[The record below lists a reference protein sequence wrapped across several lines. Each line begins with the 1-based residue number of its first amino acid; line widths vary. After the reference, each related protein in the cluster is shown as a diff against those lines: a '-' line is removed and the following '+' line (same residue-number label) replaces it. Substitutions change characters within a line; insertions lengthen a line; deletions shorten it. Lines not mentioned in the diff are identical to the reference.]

1 MKHIKIK
8 VNIRD
13 SKEALITI
21 LPKIFMVENL
31 KKIQKKKDINKTM
44 IIIILGNIPEK
55 IVSIKIINIGIPTK
69 DLLQGN
75 FKNKKFLLIDNL
87 IIEKVMINIMSVNNM
102 MIEEIMIEGTMIEEM
117 IMEEMMIEEMTIE
130 EMMIE
135 EMMIEETIIKE
146 MITKRRFI
154 KESMINHIFRKV
166 IMRGDSR
173 NSLMIIV
180 EIIDNSMMKEEF
192 NQTFL
197 KPKAKFRIKILEKK
211 MNKCLEIA
219 NKNISM
225 KKITI
230 WKMKI
235 I

>member
-1 MKHIKIK
+1 MKYIKIK
-8 VNIRD
+8 ENIRD

-44 IIIILGNIPEK
+44 IIIILGNILKK
-55 IVSIKIINIGIPTK
+55 IVSIKIINIGITTK

-75 FKNKKFLLIDNL
+75 SKNKKFLLIDNL
-87 IIEKVMINIMSVNNM
+87 IIEKAMINIMLVNNM
-102 MIEEIMIEGTMIEEM
+102 MIEEAMIEKTMIEET
-117 IMEEMMIEEMTIE
+117 IIE

-135 EMMIEETIIKE
+135 GMMIEETIIKE
-146 MITKRRFI
+146 MITKKWII

-166 IMRGDSR
+166 IMREDNR

-180 EIIDNSMMKEEF
+180 DIIENSMMKKEF
-192 NQTFL
+192 SQTFN
-197 KPKAKFRIKILEKK
+197 KTKAKFRIKILGRK
-211 MNKCLEIA
+211 MNKSLKIA
-219 NKNISM
+219 NKNINM
-225 KKITI
+225 KKIII